1 MIRLPV
7 DKLSEGQV
15 LAQDVT
21 RADGVVLMGKGRTIT
36 VETIGLLRR
45 LDIETVAV
53 EGDLFASDEER
64 QAFLA
69 RQEAALE
76 RRFSRVA
83 HDPLQRAIRELFRR
97 RLAGGCHPP
106 DAGRDESA

>member
-21 RADGVVLMGKGRTIT
+21 RADGVVLMGKGRAISL
-36 VETIGLLRR
+36 ETIGLLRR
-45 LDIETVAV
+45 LDIESVAV
-53 EGDLFASDEER
+53 EGDRFTSDEER
-64 QAFLA
+64 QEFLA

-76 RRFSRVA
+76 ARFSRVA

-106 DAGRDESA
+106 ESGRDGSA

>member
-7 DKLSEGQV
+7 EKLSEGQV

-21 RADGVVLMGKGRTIT
+21 RSDGVVLMGKGKAMT
-36 VETIGLLRR
+36 VETIALLRR

-64 QAFLA
+64 QEFLA
-69 RQEAALE
+69 RKEAELE
-76 RRFSRVA
+76 QRFARVA

-97 RLAGGCHPP
+97 RLASGCHPP
-106 DAGRDESA
+106 ETGRDGSV

>member
-21 RADGVVLMGKGRTIT
+21 RSDGVVLMGKGRAISL
-36 VETIGLLRR
+36 ETIGLLRR
-45 LDIETVAV
+45 LDIESVVV

-64 QAFLA
+64 QEFLA

-76 RRFSRVA
+76 RRFARVA

-97 RLAGGCHPP
+97 RLASGCHPP
-106 DAGRDESA
+106 DTGRDGSA